1 MGLDIR
7 WPIGLMFLLLGAI
20 LSGYGVLGDK
30 TIYAQ
35 SLGENVNLIWG
46 LILAI
51 FGLLMIGL
59 ARRGKGRQPNIQ

>member
-7 WPIGLMFLLLGAI
+7 WPIGLMFLLLGVT
-20 LSGYGVLGDK
+20 LSGYGLLGDK
-30 TIYAQ
+30 TIYVQ

-46 LILAI
+46 IVLAI

-59 ARRGKGRQPNIQ
+59 ARRAKGRQPNIQ